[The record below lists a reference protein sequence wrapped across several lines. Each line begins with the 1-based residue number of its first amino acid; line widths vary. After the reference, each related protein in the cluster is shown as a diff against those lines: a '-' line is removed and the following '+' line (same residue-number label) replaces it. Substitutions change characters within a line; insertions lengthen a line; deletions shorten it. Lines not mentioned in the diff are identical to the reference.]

1 MSPEPAPRVSRV
13 RRGFVI
19 SGWGGIIDSMMAA
32 ESAQTLER
40 GLRLLR
46 LLAEGHRGRTPTE
59 LAGELG
65 LSRPVVYRLLTTLQA
80 EGFARRDA
88 DGRVH
93 LGFGVL
99 GLARAVQ
106 PLLRATALPVLRV
119 LAERAGATAHLTIA
133 EGDEG
138 LAVAVVEPSW
148 TDMHVAYREGSR
160 HPLTRGAAG
169 LALLALRSGDSGS
182 PGGSRESGS
191 GRSSASGGSSARGG
205 SGDSGGSRDSSGS
218 GGSRNSGS
226 LGGSGGS
233 RDSGGS
239 GEGGTKG
246 GVGEGA
252 DAGTG
257 DGVSEGDVPPL
268 CTSHG
273 QLQEGATG
281 IAAPIMGVSW
291 LEASV
296 GVVSFA
302 DLDVAT
308 VGPLVLTAAKDLA
321 AALAQPKPSSSR
333 LTPP

>member
-1 MSPEPAPRVSRV
+1 MTRFVVSG
-13 RRGFVI
+13 RGA
-19 SGWGGIIDSMMAA
+19 IIDSMMAA

-99 GLARAVQ
+99 GLAQAVQ
-106 PLLRATALPVLRV
+106 PLLRATALPVLRT

-169 LALLALRSGDSGS
+169 LALLALRSGG
-182 PGGSRESGS
+182 
-191 GRSSASGGSSARGG
+191 
-205 SGDSGGSRDSSGS
+205 SSGS
-218 GGSRNSGS
+218 GGS
-226 LGGSGGS
+226 
-233 RDSGGS
+233 GGS
-239 GEGGTKG
+239 GEDS
-246 GVGEGA
+246 A
-252 DAGTG
+252 N
-257 DGVSEGDVPPL
+257 DGMSEGGDPPL
-268 CTSHG
+268 RTSHG

-281 IAAPIMGVSW
+281 IAAPITGLSW

-308 VGPLVLTAAKDLA
+308 VGPLVLTAAGNLA
-321 AALAQPKPSSSR
+321 AALAQPKPSSS
-333 LTPP
+333 

>member
-1 MSPEPAPRVSRV
+1 
-13 RRGFVI
+13 
-19 SGWGGIIDSMMAA
+19 MMAA

-46 LLAEGHRGRTPTE
+46 VLAEGHRGRTPTE

-88 DGRVH
+88 GGRVH

-99 GLARAVQ
+99 GLAQAVQ
-106 PLLRATALPVLRV
+106 PLLRATALPVLRT
-119 LAERAGATAHLTIA
+119 LAERAGATAHLMIA

-169 LALLALRSGDSGS
+169 LALLALRSGRSGAD
-182 PGGSRESGS
+182 G
-191 GRSSASGGSSARGG
+191 A
-205 SGDSGGSRDSSGS
+205 
-218 GGSRNSGS
+218 
-226 LGGSGGS
+226 
-233 RDSGGS
+233 
-239 GEGGTKG
+239 
-246 GVGEGA
+246 GEGA
-252 DAGTG
+252 GDSAGEASNRGVNDGG
-257 DGVSEGDVPPL
+257 DPPL
-268 CTSHG
+268 RTSHG

-281 IAAPIMGVSW
+281 IAVPVTGLSW

-302 DLDVAT
+302 DLDVRT
-308 VGPLVLTAAKDLA
+308 VGPLVLTAAEDLT
-321 AALAQPKPSSSR
+321 AALAQPKPSATR
-333 LTPP
+333 PGR